1 MTYYILV
8 YPDAV
13 KDIMDW
19 LANPTDQPDAW
30 LVDRVRVVTQKT
42 AGWVTIGVNE
52 DAFYQII
59 DNFNHYII
67 YSQNEV

>member
-8 YPDAV
+8 HPDAV

-19 LANPTDQPDAW
+19 LANPTDHPDAW
-30 LVDRVRVVTQKT
+30 LVERVRVVTQGNC
-42 AGWVTIGVNE
+42 GWVTIGVNE

-59 DNFNHYII
+59 DNFDHYII
-67 YSQNEV
+67 YSQHEV